1 MGNKVIFITGSNGEM
16 GRYLIEALNKA
27 GSKNIIALDLEQKN
41 NILNTKFIQG
51 SILDTQ
57 LLDDINEKYEI
68 SEIYHLA
75 AILSTK
81 AENNPQLANDVNING
96 TKNIFELGQ
105 KQAIKQKKN
114 ILFFFPSSI
123 AVYNLEENNNS
134 KINEED
140 YCSNPLTEYGK
151 AKLICEDIG
160 ERLDTTKT
168 TFGIDFRAIRF
179 PGIISATTLPT
190 GGTSDYAPEMIHAA
204 AQNKSYKCFVMNN
217 RKLPFIVM
225 PDAID
230 AIFKIMKISKKK
242 LLKSAYNITSF
253 SPSVEEFYN
262 KTKEYFQNFNMTYSI
277 DSKRQKIIDSWPNY
291 VNDSAAQND
300 WGWKSK
306 YNFSESYSNYI
317 IPQIKIKYNMEK
329 YNE

>member
-16 GRYLIEALNKA
+16 GRYLIEALNKE

-134 KINEED
+134 KIKEED

-306 YNFSESYSNYI
+306 YDLSESYASYI
-317 IPQIKIKYNMEK
+317 VPHIKNKYNME
-329 YNE
+329 E

>member
-27 GSKNIIALDLEQKN
+27 GSKNIIALDLEQN
-41 NILNTKFIQG
+41 NSILNTKFIKG
-51 SILDTQ
+51 SILDTK
-57 LLDDINEKYEI
+57 LLDDLHKKYEI

-81 AENNPQLANDVNING
+81 AEKNPQLANDVNING
-96 TKNIFELGQ
+96 TKNIFELAQ
-105 KQAIKQKKN
+105 KQAIKQNKN
-114 ILFFFPSSI
+114 ISFFFPSSI

-140 YCSNPLTEYGK
+140 YCTNPLTEYGK
-151 AKLICEDIG
+151 AKLICENIG
-160 ERLDTTKT
+160 ERLDKNKT

-190 GGTSDYAPEMIHAA
+190 GGTSDYAPEMLHAA
-204 AQNKSYKCFVMNN
+204 AQNKSYKCFVMND

-277 DSKRQKIIDSWPNY
+277 DSKRQKIIDSWPNF

-306 YNFSESYSNYI
+306 YDLSESYENYI
-317 IPQIKIKYNMEK
+317 VPHIKTKYNME
-329 YNE
+329 E